1 MYENREAILE
11 ECGDDIAKAQN
22 TLMALRTNGSWFC
35 FLLMVVIGIDL
46 QRFLLIEARDQQNPD
61 APDLKSLELLDV
73 FELARIFARGLA
85 GESQEGVAH

>member
-1 MYENREAILE
+1 MYDNREAILE

-22 TLMALRTNGSWFC
+22 MLTALRTNGSWFC

-46 QRFLLIEARDQQNPD
+46 QRFLLIEAQDQQNPD

-73 FELARIFARGLA
+73 FELARIFARGLENE
-85 GESQEGVAH
+85 GEAGVAH

>member
-46 QRFLLIEARDQQNPD
+46 QRFLLIEAQDQQNPD

-73 FELARIFARGLA
+73 FELARIFARGLETE
-85 GESQEGVAH
+85 GEARMAH

>member
-46 QRFLLIEARDQQNPD
+46 QRFLLIEAQDQQNPD
-61 APDLKSLELLDV
+61 APDLKDLELLDV
-73 FELARIFARGLA
+73 FELARIFARGLENE
-85 GESQEGVAH
+85 GEAGVAH